1 MTLKNFVSDFDL
13 VKQLEQFGIT
23 QKDAYQL
30 IDRFD
35 SPQPPAIQGA
45 RVFRVQDSLQLKLR
59 DLTLQL
65 SESNDPKT
73 KWSLSITR
81 KIN

>member
-1 MTLKNFVSDFDL
+1 MITLKNFVSDSDL
-13 VKQLEQFGIT
+13 VKQLEQFGIA
-23 QKDAYQL
+23 QEDAYEL
-30 IDRFD
+30 IDGFD

-45 RVFRVQDSLQLKLR
+45 RVLRIQDSLQLRFR
-59 DLTLQL
+59 DLTLRL

-81 KIN
+81 